1 MQMYEILYECDGTK
15 SWIYY
20 YSTEKKYEKD
30 GLKKYKSFTYG
41 WKSKTKFI
49 SVNRIRQVHETT
61 FVTRKSPEFKPT
73 IERKSTKPRN
83 KTNTPAT
90 TKRTRPTRR
99 RTPDPIKP
107 KADKKIGSTSK
118 TRVKP
123 TPKAKS
129 TRVRSGTSTRKH
141 RTKSS

>member
-1 MQMYEILYECDGTK
+1 MQMYEIIYECDGIR

-30 GLKKYKSFTYG
+30 GQKKYKSFTYG
-41 WKSKTKFI
+41 WKLKTKFI

-61 FVTRKSPEFKPT
+61 FVTRKPPEPKSPTK
-73 IERKSTKPRN
+73 RKSTKPRN
-83 KTNTPAT
+83 KANPPAT
-90 TKRTRPTRR
+90 TKRTRSTRR
-99 RTPDPIKP
+99 RTADPVKP
-107 KADKKIGSTSK
+107 KTDKKTRSTSK
-118 TRVKP
+118 ARLIP
-123 TPKAKS
+123 TPKAKP